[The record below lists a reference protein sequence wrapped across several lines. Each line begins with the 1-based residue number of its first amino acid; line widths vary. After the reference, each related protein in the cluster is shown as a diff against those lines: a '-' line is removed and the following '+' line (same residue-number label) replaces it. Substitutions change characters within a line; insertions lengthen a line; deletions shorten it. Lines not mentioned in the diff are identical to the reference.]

1 MPSHLS
7 ACFLICETVTVAI
20 VPNQS
25 KACSKC
31 LAHVREHRCQSL
43 FSSCPQPTNSLSSDR
58 GESKPHPVPMSDL
71 IASPVPRG
79 VVVGRPLKVPKLDLI
94 GSLGAPYSSRELH
107 LQELVGLMPV
117 HLKWNGGWGQEKGL
131 RPPHQ
136 PYLGKKA
143 TSLPFLPQCGS
154 GHRGNQHP
162 AQPPG

>member
-25 KACSKC
+25 KADSKC

-43 FSSCPQPTNSLSSDR
+43 FSSQTVS
-58 GESKPHPVPMSDL
+58 PHPVPMSDL

-94 GSLGAPYSSRELH
+94 GSLGAPYSSRDLH
-107 LQELVGLMPV
+107 LQELVGLVPV
-117 HLKWNGGWGQEKGL
+117 HLKWDRGWGQEKGL
-131 RPPHQ
+131 RLPHQ
-136 PYLGKKA
+136 PYLGKMA
-143 TSLPFLPQCGS
+143 TILPFLPQCGS
-154 GHRGNQHP
+154 GHRGSRHL